1 MKKIFIPSEN
11 AAELFSNRIGNI
23 VLEKRPEYG
32 SNNSFLCPFLER
44 EDLLP
49 KEKTSIG
56 NYQDI
61 HFWNNQKQDWSFEI
75 PENWVNKS
83 WCFMINSYCRDMEF
97 RNKITVEERKEIEF
111 NIQNIESAI
120 SKSITDKEYT
130 LFKGVNDIDWLSKI
144 ETNGTYVEKAFG
156 SYSLKIE
163 NALKYVNPDNPIL
176 FRLKLNKKSNALYID
191 ESEYEVMLP
200 RNSICIIEKVEKK
213 PHPTPLTI
221 NNRRIEETIVYSIEI
236 SEE

>member
-1 MKKIFIPSEN
+1 M
-11 AAELFSNRIGNI
+11 
-23 VLEKRPEYG
+23 EKRPEYG

-83 WCFMINSYCRDMEF
+83 WCFMINSYCRDLEF

-130 LFKGVNDIDWLSKI
+130 LFKGLGNTDWLNGI
-144 ETNGTYVEKAFG
+144 ETDRTYIEKAFG
-156 SYSLKIE
+156 SYSLDI
-163 NALKYVNPDNPIL
+163 NRALKYINTEDPIL
-176 FRLKLNKKSNALYID
+176 FQLILKEKSQALYID
-191 ESEYEVMLP
+191 DSEEEILLP
-200 RNSICIIEKVEKK
+200 RNINWKIKEMRK
-213 PHPTPLTI
+213 PVLPISSNI
-221 NNRRIEETIVYSIEI
+221 NKTTDKEITVFEIEI
-236 SEE
+236 LKK